1 MRLLLILFLLF
12 AESACRPVSG
22 PVAFPPAIPGP
33 TGIAG
38 VVTAQD
44 GTAAAGAHV
53 YAYRNPRGGLRGPAD
68 FEALVGADGRY
79 FLDLV
84 EGEYHLV
91 ARLRQGG
98 SDAGP
103 PRPGDV
109 WAIFPHNPVLVSS
122 DMTSRADLALR
133 RTGQPLLLK
142 EGSLAS
148 GETGY
153 SGEIV
158 DESGRPV
165 AGAIALAYR
174 TVDHR
179 RMPDYT
185 AAPSSGD
192 GRFVLYLPQGGRFCL
207 AARTRTRG
215 QPAAGEPYGVLAP
228 GAEGCRS
235 VERGVILEVG
245 TIVLRP
251 YRR

>member
-1 MRLLLILFLLF
+1 MRLLLILVLLF
-12 AESACRPVSG
+12 TESACRPASG
-22 PVAFPPAIPGP
+22 PVARQTAIPGP
-33 TGIAG
+33 SGIAG
-38 VVTAQD
+38 VVTVQD
-44 GTAAAGAHV
+44 GTTAAGAHV
-53 YAYRNPRGGLRGPAD
+53 YAYRNPKGGLRGPAD
-68 FEALVGADGRY
+68 FEALVDAEGRY

-103 PRPGDV
+103 PRPGDI
-109 WAIFPHNPVLVSS
+109 WAVFPRNPVHVTQG
-122 DMTSRADLALR
+122 MTSRADFALR
-133 RTGQPLLLK
+133 RASQQIFLK

-158 DESGRPV
+158 DEHGRPV

-174 TVDHR
+174 TADHR

-185 AAPSSGD
+185 AAPTGGD

-207 AARTRTRG
+207 AARSRTRG

-228 GAEGCRS
+228 GEDGCRS